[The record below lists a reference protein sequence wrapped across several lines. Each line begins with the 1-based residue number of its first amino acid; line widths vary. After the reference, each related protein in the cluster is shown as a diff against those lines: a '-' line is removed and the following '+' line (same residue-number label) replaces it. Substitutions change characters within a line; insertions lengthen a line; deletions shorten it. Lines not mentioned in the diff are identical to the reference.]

1 MSIASASPLRN
12 ETAYG
17 TAPGKSRQKALLLG
31 AGFAILVALVVGLG
45 PDWIISDTALKTMTA
60 TALLLVPLC
69 LVLAVA
75 KAKGATAGELTFAVA
90 LLLWWSLLI
99 SDQWFDRA
107 SDAENLY
114 QAQYSVDAY
123 GEVVTW
129 LIAFLILA
137 LISFAKPDYLRTLTV
152 GSYKWVTLFVLSSL
166 IASAYSPSR
175 SYSFGWWC
183 KLFVVA
189 LVLALCTSCMEKIS
203 QMRAFLWSTM
213 WGLLLV
219 CMLAIGAALS
229 DPTTLFAG
237 IEGRLN
243 ADPVVLSGTASCLL
257 IVSLILNSLHG
268 RVWLKLI
275 SLFAVVVTII
285 SFGKTGI
292 VAGAI
297 SASIFFMLQRKLASS
312 ILVLVG
318 VGALAAVLVA
328 TITPLG
334 NYFSSYH
341 GGAKLSGRT
350 EIWKM
355 ALPAIKQKPILGHG
369 YLASKF
375 LFKDQ
380 RKVDAASHLHN
391 GFLDTLY
398 NSGAIG
404 LGLLLALHGTILANL
419 FRARKHLSA
428 WKGKETDD
436 LRQANIL
443 LMGCFALY
451 LDLLIYGCFTPAF
464 GGRMTDHFMVFLS
477 IVGMSM
483 ALERFARGLEKKR
496 VVVRA
501 PKVWRRG
508 FSIPSPS
515 ST

>member
-1 MSIASASPLRN
+1 V
-12 ETAYG
+12 
-17 TAPGKSRQKALLLG
+17 LG
-31 AGFAILVALVVGLG
+31 VGFAILVALVVGLG
-45 PDWIISDTALKTMTA
+45 PDWIISDTALKTTTA
-60 TALLLVPLC
+60 TALLLFPLC
-69 LVLAVA
+69 VMLAVA
-75 KAKGATAGELTFAVA
+75 KAKGATAGQVTFAVA
-90 LLLWWSLLI
+90 LLLWWFLLL

-107 SDAENLY
+107 SDADNLY

-129 LIAFLILA
+129 LIVFLILA
-137 LISFAKPDYLRTLTV
+137 LISIAKPDYLGKLGR
-152 GSYKWVTLFVLSSL
+152 GSYKWVALFVTSSL
-166 IASAYSPSR
+166 VACAYSPSR
-175 SYSFGWWC
+175 SYSAGWWC

-189 LVLALCTSCMEKIS
+189 LVLALCTNCMEKIS
-203 QMRAFLWSTM
+203 QIRAFLWSTM

-219 CMLAIGAALS
+219 CMLAVGSALA

-257 IVSLILNSLHG
+257 IVSLILNSLHA
-268 RVWLKLI
+268 RLWLKLI
-275 SLFAVVVTII
+275 SLFAVVTTII

-292 VAGAI
+292 VAGAV
-297 SASIFFMLQRKLASS
+297 SASIFFLLQKKLASS
-312 ILVLVG
+312 LLVLVG

-334 NYFSSYH
+334 NYFATYH

-350 EIWKM
+350 EIWKT
-355 ALPAIKQKPILGHG
+355 ALPAIKQKPIVGHG

-375 LFKDQ
+375 MFKEQ
-380 RKVDAASHLHN
+380 RGADVASHLHN

-398 NSGAIG
+398 NNGAIG
-404 LGLLLALHGTILANL
+404 LGLLLALHGTILGNL
-419 FRARKHLSA
+419 YRARKRLSA
-428 WKGKETDD
+428 WTGKETDD
-436 LRQANIL
+436 FRQANVL
-443 LMGCFALY
+443 LMGGFALY

-464 GGRMTDHFMVFLS
+464 GGRTTDHFMVFLS
-477 IVGMSM
+477 IVGLSM
-483 ALERFARGLEKKR
+483 ALERFACGLEKPR

-508 FSIPSPS
+508 FSIPSPR

>member
-1 MSIASASPLRN
+1 MSITSPSTLRN
-12 ETAYG
+12 ETVYG
-17 TAPGKSRQKALLLG
+17 TAVGKPRRKGLLLG

-60 TALLLVPLC
+60 TTLLLVPLC
-69 LVLAVA
+69 VVLAIA
-75 KAKGATAGELTFAVA
+75 KAKGATAGQLTFAVA
-90 LLLWWSLLI
+90 LILWWSLLI

-123 GEVVTW
+123 GQVLTW
-129 LIAFLILA
+129 FIAFLILA
-137 LISFAKPDYLRTLTV
+137 LISFAKPEYLRMLTL

-175 SYSFGWWC
+175 SYSLGWWC

-189 LVLALCTSCMEKIS
+189 LVLALCTSCMEKID
-203 QMRAFLWSTM
+203 QIRAFLWSTM

-219 CMLAIGAALS
+219 CMLAMGAALS

-292 VAGAI
+292 IAGAI
-297 SASIFFMLQRKLASS
+297 SASIFFLLQKKLASS
-312 ILVLVG
+312 ILVLLG

-334 NYFSSYH
+334 NYFATYH

-355 ALPAIKQKPILGHG
+355 ALPAIKQKPFLGHG

-375 LFKDQ
+375 MFKEQ
-380 RKVDAASHLHN
+380 RKVDVASHLHN

-398 NSGAIG
+398 NNGLLG

-419 FRARKHLSA
+419 YRARAHISA
-428 WKGKETDD
+428 WKGRETNDI
-436 LRQANIL
+436 RQANIL
-443 LMGCFALY
+443 LMGGFALY

-477 IVGMSM
+477 IVGLSM
-483 ALERFARGLEKKR
+483 ALERFARGLEKQS
-496 VVVRA
+496 VVIR
-501 PKVWRRG
+501 PPEVWRRG

>member
-1 MSIASASPLRN
+1 MSISNPVTFRN
-12 ETAYG
+12 ETVLA
-17 TAPGKSRQKALLLG
+17 TDLGKSRRKRLLLG
-31 AGFAILVALVVGLG
+31 AGFTILVALVVGLG
-45 PDWIISDTALKTMTA
+45 PDWIISDTSLKTMSA

-69 LVLAVA
+69 VILAIA
-75 KAKGATAGELTFAVA
+75 KAKSATSAQLTFMVA

-107 SDAENLY
+107 SDADNLY
-114 QAQYSVDAY
+114 AAQYSVDAY

-129 LIAFLILA
+129 FVAFLILA
-137 LISFAKPDYLRTLTV
+137 LISFAKPEYLSTLTR
-152 GSYKWVTLFVLSSL
+152 GSYKWVTLFVLASL
-166 IASAYSPSR
+166 IACAYSPSR
-175 SYSFGWWC
+175 SYSAGWWC
-183 KLFVVA
+183 KLFVVY
-189 LVLALCTSCMEKIS
+189 LVLALCTNCMEKIG
-203 QMRAFLWSTM
+203 QIRAFLWSTM

-219 CMLAIGAALS
+219 CMLAVGVALS

-268 RVWLKLI
+268 RFWLKLI
-275 SLFAVVVTII
+275 SLFAVVTTII

-297 SASIFFMLQRKLASS
+297 SASIFFLLQRKLASS
-312 ILVLVG
+312 ILVLLG

-350 EIWKM
+350 EIWKT
-355 ALPAIKQKPILGHG
+355 ALPAIKQKPIVGHG

-375 LFKDQ
+375 MFKEQ
-380 RKVDAASHLHN
+380 RGADVASHLHN

-398 NSGAIG
+398 NNGAIG

-428 WKGKETDD
+428 WKGRETDD

-464 GGRMTDHFMVFLS
+464 GGRMTDHFMVFTS
-477 IVGMSM
+477 IVGMSI
-483 ALERFARGLEKKR
+483 ALERFGRGLVKQR
-496 VVVRA
+496 VVVHA
-501 PKVWRRG
+501 PKVWRTG
-508 FSIPSPS
+508 FSVPSPS

>member
-1 MSIASASPLRN
+1 V
-12 ETAYG
+12 
-17 TAPGKSRQKALLLG
+17 G
-31 AGFAILVALVVGLG
+31 AGFAIFVALVVGLG
-45 PDWIISDTALKTMTA
+45 PDWIISDTSLKTMTS

-69 LVLAVA
+69 AVLALA
-75 KAKGATAGELTFAVA
+75 RSKGATAEQTTFAVA

-107 SDAENLY
+107 SDADNLY
-114 QAQYSVDAY
+114 QGQYSVDAY

-129 LIAFLILA
+129 LIVFLILA
-137 LISFAKPDYLRTLTV
+137 LISFAKPDYLRKLTF
-152 GSYKWVTLFVLSSL
+152 GSYKWVSLFVLSSL
-166 IASAYSPSR
+166 MASAYSPSR
-175 SYSFGWWC
+175 SYSLGWWC

-189 LVLALCTSCMEKIS
+189 LVLALCTNCMEKIS
-203 QMRAFLWSTM
+203 QIRAFLWSTL

-219 CMLAIGAALS
+219 CMLAVGTALS

-237 IEGRLN
+237 VEGRLN

-275 SLFAVVVTII
+275 SLFSVVVTII

-292 VAGAI
+292 VAGAV
-297 SASIFFMLQRKLASS
+297 SASIFFLLQKKLASS

-334 NYFSSYH
+334 NYFANYH

-350 EIWKM
+350 EIWKTAM
-355 ALPAIKQKPILGHG
+355 PAIKQKPIIGHG

-375 LFKDQ
+375 MFKEQ
-380 RKVDAASHLHN
+380 RGADVASHLHN

-398 NSGAIG
+398 NNGVIG
-404 LGLLLALHGTILANL
+404 LGLLLALHGTILVNL
-419 FRARKHLSA
+419 YHARARISA
-428 WKGKETDD
+428 WKGRVTEDI
-436 LRQANIL
+436 RQANML
-443 LMGCFALY
+443 VMGCFALY

-464 GGRMTDHFMVFLS
+464 GGRMTDHFMVFIS
-477 IVGMSM
+477 IVGLSM
-483 ALERFARGLEKKR
+483 ALRRYAQGLEKEKA
-496 VVVRA
+496 VVRA

-508 FSIPSPS
+508 FSVPSPS